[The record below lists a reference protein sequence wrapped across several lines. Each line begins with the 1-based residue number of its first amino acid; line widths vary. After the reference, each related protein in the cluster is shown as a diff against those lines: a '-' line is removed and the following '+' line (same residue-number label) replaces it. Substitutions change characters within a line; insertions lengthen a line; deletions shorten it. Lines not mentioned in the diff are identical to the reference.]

1 MDIFPEHDWAKEM
14 RDLLI
19 NTNKRKKE
27 LIDKKITL
35 FTQNELE

>member
-19 NTNKRKKE
+19 NTNKRKKR
-27 LIDKKITL
+27 I
-35 FTQNELE
+35 NR